1 MKNFSSKFSTARD
14 LDRQDP
20 LRSFRDRFVI
30 DDPQLIYLD
39 GNSLGRLPKNT
50 ADHLDKAVKEGW
62 GKRLIRGWNEGWFEL
77 PQKLGAKIARIIG
90 ARPDEVLVCDSTSI
104 NLFKLTAAALR
115 ARPDLKSIISDSL
128 NFPSDLYIFQGVV
141 DLLGDQHQLQ
151 LLPSQDRL
159 TINTSLLQATTQANP
174 ALVALTH
181 VAFKSGFMYDMEK
194 ITHLVHQA
202 GGLSLWDLS
211 HSAGAVPLQLN
222 RWEVDLAVG
231 CTYKYLN
238 GGPGSPAFLYVRK
251 DLQEELIPPLWG
263 WFGTQNPFE
272 FNLDFE
278 PAAGINRFNV
288 STPQVL
294 SMLGIGPALDIILE
308 AGVDRIREKSI
319 QQTSYLLSLFQEWL
333 EPLGCQLGS
342 PLDPEQRGSHVSIR
356 HPEAYRICQALI
368 NPVPA
373 ENQPQVIPDFRT
385 PDNIRLGIAPL
396 YTSFADIFRAL
407 DRMRSIISRK
417 TYTGYPLERQQVT

>member
-14 LDRQDP
+14 LDRRDP

-39 GNSLGRLPKNT
+39 GNSLGRLPKST
-50 ADHLDKAVKEGW
+50 AGHLDKAVKEEW

-115 ARPDLKSIISDSL
+115 ARPELKSIISDSM

-141 DLLGDQHQLQ
+141 DLLGDHHQLQ
-151 LLPSQDRL
+151 LIPSKDGL
-159 TINTSLLQATTQANP
+159 TINTSLLQSTIQAKP
-174 ALVALTH
+174 TLTALTH
-181 VAFKSGFMYDMEK
+181 VSFKSGFMYDMKK
-194 ITHLVHQA
+194 ITRLVHQA
-202 GGLSLWDLS
+202 GGVSLWDLS

-263 WFGTQNPFE
+263 WIGTKNPFE

-278 PAAGINRFNV
+278 PAEGINRFNV

-294 SMLGIGPALDIILE
+294 SMQGIDPALDIILE
-308 AGVDRIREKSI
+308 AGIDRIREKST
-319 QQTSYLLSLFQEWL
+319 QQTSYLLFLFQEWL

-342 PLDPEQRGSHVSIR
+342 PLDPEQRGSQVSIR

-373 ENQPQVIPDFRT
+373 ENQPRVIPDFRT

-396 YTSFADIFRAL
+396 YTSYSDIFRAL
-407 DRMRSIISRK
+407 KRMRSIISQK
-417 TYTGYPLERQQVT
+417 TYTSFPLKRQQVT